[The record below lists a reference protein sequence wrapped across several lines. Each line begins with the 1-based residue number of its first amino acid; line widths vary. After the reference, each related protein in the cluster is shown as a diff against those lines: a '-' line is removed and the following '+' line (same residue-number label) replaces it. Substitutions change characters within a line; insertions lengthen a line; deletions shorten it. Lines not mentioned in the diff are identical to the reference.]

1 MKLGMTRLVFITLI
15 VFNQLSHANTGALF
29 NVASAGTPA
38 NINITLCLNG
48 NAPLSCQDYQV
59 NALYLDILTTAPN
72 HSYPAA
78 GIRINTPGYHLSHN
92 CSINSQGYCLFSVS
106 DTSASTMRITA
117 PVTYSI
123 GGTLSHL
130 TQDGLVLLNY
140 GVDNLSVAKNST
152 TFTFSTEIPAGSTYN
167 ITVGTQPTGQTCTVT
182 HGTGTANADVTNIS
196 VDCLTLYGT
205 SDRTGAGSNTLYTIE
220 PTTGVTNAVMS
231 LLDPGIGGQIIGS
244 DGADLYAFASPSSTV
259 GFLLIDLVNE
269 TTSSIG
275 LTALY
280 EIPRG
285 VVFHDSKFNL
295 SDDIGDYYSILLDGT
310 VTQINSGIGERR
322 GFACVGGNFY
332 AVSSDNRL
340 YQLDPADGSTIG
352 TGTPIIINTGETVN
366 AGLALTA
373 NPNTGVMYAM
383 LDTSGGIK
391 FVSINAAAN
400 ATFISNLTSP
410 ATMISMAFHPADPTC

>member
-1 MKLGMTRLVFITLI
+1 M
-15 VFNQLSHANTGALF
+15 
-29 NVASAGTPA
+29 
-38 NINITLCLNG
+38 
-48 NAPLSCQDYQV
+48 
-59 NALYLDILTTAPN
+59 LTTAPN
-72 HSYPAA
+72 HTYPTA
-78 GIRINTPGYHLSHN
+78 GIRINTPGYHWSHN

-106 DTSASTMRITA
+106 DTTASTMRITA

-140 GVDNLSVAKNST
+140 GVDNLSVTKNST
-152 TFTFSTEIPAGSTYN
+152 TFTFNTEIPSGSTYN

-182 HGTGTANADVTNIS
+182 NGSGTATADVTNIS

-205 SDRTGAGSNTLYTIE
+205 SDRTVAGAKTLYTIE
-220 PTTGVTNAVMS
+220 PSTGVTNAVMS
-231 LLDPGIGGQIIGS
+231 LPNPAVGGQIIGS
-244 DGADLYAFASPSSTV
+244 DGTDLYSFALPSNPL

-275 LTALY
+275 LTNLY

-285 VVFHDSKFNL
+285 VAFHDSKFNL
-295 SDDIGDYYSILLDGT
+295 SDEHGDYYSVLLAGT
-310 VTQINSGIGERR
+310 VTLINNSIGERR
-322 GFACVGGNFY
+322 GFACVSGNFY
-332 AVSSDNRL
+332 AVSSDNLL
-340 YQLDPADGSTIG
+340 YQLNPADGSTIG
-352 TGTPIIINTGETVN
+352 AGTSIILNTGETVN

-400 ATFISNLTSP
+400 ATFISNITSP